1 MQNLVLKVHRRV
13 MGYALSLVVFFW
25 SCLCENM
32 LVLKPVMWEKNYFLL
47 SRVLFD

>member
-1 MQNLVLKVHRRV
+1 

-32 LVLKPVMWEKNYFLL
+32 LVLNAVMWEKKKLL
-47 SRVLFD
+47 SPQQCLI